1 MHGMSTVEDVPGHP
15 PGWSTQPFPFGFRV
29 VKPAVE
35 LVDVFICLS
44 CDEVERRGI
53 GQQPWLFGK
62 VGRYDA
68 TVGNDPIP

>member
-1 MHGMSTVEDVPGHP
+1 MDGVPSIECMPLHMLAGP
-15 PGWSTQPFPFGFRV
+15 TQSSPFGFRI

-44 CDEVERRGI
+44 CDEVKRRRI
-53 GQQPWLFGK
+53 GQQPMLLRQ

-68 TVGNDPIP
+68 TVRNDAIP